1 MWIETDGSES
11 TPPVDA
17 CPRLSLDVGPAPVN
31 GTRRP
36 CGEDSENSS
45 TSYLRNEQGLKSN
58 PYIGESV
65 FRRPHMGVSCL
76 AELTIQCDFST

>member
-11 TPPVDA
+11 APPVDVYL
-17 CPRLSLDVGPAPVN
+17 RLCLDVGPAPVN
-31 GTRRP
+31 GTLPP

-45 TSYLRNEQGLKSN
+45 TLSSAKCEGLKPN

-65 FRRPHMGVSCL
+65 FRCPHMGVSFL